1 MSFQPAY
8 TVFFYIKV
16 LNVLFMTLLAKIH
29 TIKICLEF
37 AKIPMKQA
45 YMESKHKFWH
55 SVQVHNHNL
64 LNRHS
69 AAAVS
74 RPHVTSETMIK
85 SFSATWIQ
93 YEDY

>member
-1 MSFQPAY
+1 
-8 TVFFYIKV
+8 
-16 LNVLFMTLLAKIH
+16 MTLLAKIH

-37 AKIPMKQA
+37 AKIQIKQA
-45 YMESKHKFWH
+45 YMESKHKVWH

-85 SFSATWIQ
+85 SKFFCYMDTV
-93 YEDY
+93 

>member
-1 MSFQPAY
+1 
-8 TVFFYIKV
+8 
-16 LNVLFMTLLAKIH
+16 MTLLAKIR

-45 YMESKHKFWH
+45 YTESKHKFWH

-64 LNRHS
+64 LDRHS

-74 RPHVTSETMIK
+74 RPNVTSETMIE

>member
-1 MSFQPAY
+1 
-8 TVFFYIKV
+8 
-16 LNVLFMTLLAKIH
+16 
-29 TIKICLEF
+29 
-37 AKIPMKQA
+37 MKQA

-64 LNRHS
+64 LDRHS

-74 RPHVTSETMIK
+74 RPNVTSETMIE